1 MFLSLVVSQS
11 LNSRHKAVN
20 PIRILNVPLG
30 LAHEDE
36 QQCWNYGA
44 GFESKRAA
52 ATARPVFVAWRAL
65 PGGARATD

>member
-20 PIRILNVPLG
+20 PIRMLNVPLG
-30 LAHEDE
+30 LPKITSF
-36 QQCWNYGA
+36 GTSVGITG

-52 ATARPVFVAWRAL
+52 ATARLVFR
-65 PGGARATD
+65 